1 MMKAIRLAACSIL
14 FAVLQ
19 VAANCSATALAA
31 TPQTFVSGAGNDS
44 NPCTREA
51 PCRTF
56 THVIA
61 QSDAGGEI
69 VVLDSAEYGP
79 ISIDRNIAIEASKG
93 VYARIDMT
101 SGGIGVDISPNA
113 TRVSLR
119 GLKINSKGG
128 TVNTGIS
135 FKSAGTLYVE
145 DCILEGSQ
153 GLTLKAFGIAVSNGD
168 PLTSNAGSVYV
179 KNTAIRN
186 WNVGINADGFYAPN
200 DKFGLGAEITLEQV
214 RLECNDVGL
223 QVRQRHKA
231 TIHDSV
237 ISGNGTGLS
246 VFAGDFHSAKI
257 VIERCVVA
265 FSAGNGVETFG
276 SDPNYPGVVVLS
288 NSMVVNNSTGTHRGP
303 GGSLFSRGNNT
314 IEGNGTNIVGSL
326 QTETGK

>member
-1 MMKAIRLAACSIL
+1 MKTIRLAACSIL

-19 VAANCSATALAA
+19 VAPHCSASALAA

-56 THVIA
+56 AHVIG

-69 VVLDSAEYGP
+69 VVLDSAEYGTV
-79 ISIDRNIAIEASKG
+79 SIDRDITIEASKG
-93 VYARIDMT
+93 VYARIDVP
-101 SGGIGVDISPNA
+101 SGKAGIDISPNA

-119 GLKINSKGG
+119 GLRITSTGSNLG
-128 TVNTGIS
+128 TGIS
-135 FKSAGTLYVE
+135 FRSAGSLYVE
-145 DCILEGSQ
+145 DCILEGFQ
-153 GLTLKAFGIAVSNGD
+153 GLGFNEVGIAVSNED
-168 PLTSNAGSVYV
+168 PLTSNAGTVYV

-186 WNVGINADGFYAPN
+186 WNVGIKADGFYAPN
-200 DKFGLGAEITLEQV
+200 DKFGLGAEITLERV
-214 RLECNDVGL
+214 RLESNDVGL

-246 VFAGDFHSAKI
+246 VSAGDFHSAKI

-265 FSAGNGVETFG
+265 YSAGHGVESFG

-288 NSMVVNNSTGTHRGP
+288 NSMVVNNSTGTHRGA